1 MAGMFSLGLSTGA
14 ARKPNRFYL
23 AYGSNLS
30 LERMKSRCPD
40 AVVLGPEA
48 TQPSS
53 RMPTAVSPRWSIRFQ
68 NWMKRC
74 LTAVRVI
81 PGIIISG
88 ISGFLSRGW
97 IPAGG

>member
-40 AVVLGPEA
+40 AVVLG
-48 TQPSS
+48 
-53 RMPTAVSPRWSIRFQ
+53 TA
-68 NWMKRC
+68 
-74 LTAVRVI
+74 VI
-81 PGIIISG
+81 PGYRLLDVYKRQPLTWLMYVST
-88 ISGFLSRGW
+88 
-97 IPAGG
+97 